1 MTKVTKPKAPKTAPK
16 PKKAAAVAKAPRAPR
31 KTAAKKA
38 PEGKVEAVSPKLSR
52 AASKNE
58 KEAKKEA
65 VSPKLSRAA
74 SKNDKNKTTG
84 NSKILEL
91 CLLLD
96 CTGSMASWIERSKN
110 TLKEIIQNFKKEN
123 QGLSVRVCFIGY
135 RDIGESNRF
144 DIFKFSEDLDAAVK
158 FISTMR
164 ATGGGDTPEDV

>member
-1 MTKVTKPKAPKTAPK
+1 MTKVTKPKAPKAAPK
-16 PKKAAAVAKAPRAPR
+16 PKKATAVAKAPRAPR

-38 PEGKVEAVSPKLSR
+38 PEGKVEALSPKLSR
-52 AASKNE
+52 AASKN
-58 KEAKKEA
+58 EAKKEA

-74 SKNDKNKTTG
+74 SRNDKNKTTG

-96 CTGSMASWIERSKN
+96 CTASMSSWIERSKN
-110 TLKEIIQNFKKEN
+110 TLKEIIRNFQKEN

-135 RDIGESNRF
+135 RDIKESNRF

-158 FISTMR
+158 FISTMS
-164 ATGGGDTPEDV
+164 ATGGGDIPEDV